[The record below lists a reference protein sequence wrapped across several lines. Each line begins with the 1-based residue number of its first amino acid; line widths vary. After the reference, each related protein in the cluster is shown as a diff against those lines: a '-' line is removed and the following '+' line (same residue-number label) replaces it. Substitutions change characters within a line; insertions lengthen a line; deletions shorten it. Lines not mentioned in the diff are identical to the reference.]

1 MHPGGLDTV
10 TCGIQTP
17 LVLLKAGVVC
27 HGITQRN
34 GMVTPPDFF
43 RGQKGASEA
52 VKNSFLL
59 YTDYMEQ
66 LELLS
71 LEQRGV
77 LLTAVMLH
85 SMGKDLPEMDAVT
98 KMAFSFIRADL
109 DRATKK
115 YDDTVSKRK
124 AAGKAGGEAKADK
137 SKQLLA
143 NVANAKFARNDVANV
158 ANASFATN
166 GLANAVDNDN
176 DNENVNDNNNPPY
189 PPLPG
194 GGVRKDP
201 MEERFERFWSAYPK
215 KTGKGDAR
223 KSFLKIKPSSALLER
238 MLSALAAASAS
249 YQWQRDKGRFIPN
262 PSTWLNQQRWEDEV
276 RPDMGK
282 PDPKQAP
289 QSRFHNLEQRP
300 ADDIDQE
307 AIAQMKARILG
318 KGAP

>member
-1 MHPGGLDTV
+1 M
-10 TCGIQTP
+10 
-17 LVLLKAGVVC
+17 
-27 HGITQRN
+27 
-34 GMVTPPDFF
+34 
-43 RGQKGASEA
+43 
-52 VKNSFLL
+52 KNSFLL

-115 YDDTVSKRK
+115 YDETVGKRK

-137 SKQLLA
+137 AKQLLA

-194 GGVRKDP
+194 GDTPRTPKTKKEKEQHNLRLLAQYAAPYTMSTPLYETLTKWAVYKGQHNFAYEPLGMQSLLTIVNKSVKQYG
-201 MEERFERFWSAYPK
+201 EAAVIER
-215 KTGKGDAR
+215 
-223 KSFLKIKPSSALLER
+223 I
-238 MLSALAAASAS
+238 SAS
-249 YQWQRDKGRFIPN
+249 MADGYAGMLLDKLEKARSG
-262 PSTWLNQQRWEDEV
+262 TTQ
-276 RPDMGK
+276 K
-282 PDPKQAP
+282 PK
-289 QSRFHNLEQRP
+289 SRFHNLEQRP

-307 AIAQMKARILG
+307 AIAMMKARILG
-318 KGAP
+318 KGAAGG

>member
-1 MHPGGLDTV
+1 MNESFVFYRSFAKALEKLPADQYKEIMMAICQYGLDGEATELSDPV
-10 TCGIQTP
+10 LEAIFL
-17 LVLLKAGVVC
+17 LVQPQIDANAK
-27 HGITQRN
+27 RREN
-34 GMVTPPDFF
+34 G
-43 RGQKGASEA
+43 RKGASSRWDASKAEA
-52 VKNSFLL
+52 
-59 YTDYMEQ
+59 
-66 LELLS
+66 
-71 LEQRGV
+71 
-77 LLTAVMLH
+77 
-85 SMGKDLPEMDAVT
+85 
-98 KMAFSFIRADL
+98 
-109 DRATKK
+109 
-115 YDDTVSKRK
+115 DD
-124 AAGKAGGEAKADK
+124 
-137 SKQLLA
+137 SKQMANDGKVMANDSKPMATHSTHMPNANANA
-143 NVANAKFARNDVANV
+143 NV
-158 ANASFATN
+158 
-166 GLANAVDNDN
+166 
-176 DNENVNDNNNPPY
+176 NVNANNNPPY

-194 GGVRKDP
+194 GGVRKDH

-282 PDPKQAP
+282 PDPKQAT

>member
-1 MHPGGLDTV
+1 MNESFVFYRSFAKALEKLPADQYKEIMTAICQYGLDGEAAELSDPV
-10 TCGIQTP
+10 LEAIFL
-17 LVLLKAGVVC
+17 LVQPQIDANAK
-27 HGITQRN
+27 RREN
-34 GMVTPPDFF
+34 G
-43 RGQKGASEA
+43 RKGASSRWDTSKAEA
-52 VKNSFLL
+52 DDS
-59 YTDYMEQ
+59 
-66 LELLS
+66 
-71 LEQRGV
+71 
-77 LLTAVMLH
+77 
-85 SMGKDLPEMDAVT
+85 T
-98 KMAFSFIRADL
+98 KMANDGKVMANDSKPM
-109 DRATKK
+109 ATHS
-115 YDDTVSKRK
+115 TNMPN
-124 AAGKAGGEAKADK
+124 ANAN
-137 SKQLLA
+137 A
-143 NVANAKFARNDVANV
+143 NV
-158 ANASFATN
+158 
-166 GLANAVDNDN
+166 
-176 DNENVNDNNNPPY
+176 NVNANNNPPY

-307 AIAQMKARILG
+307 AIAMMKARILG
-318 KGAP
+318 K

>member
-1 MHPGGLDTV
+1 MEDSFVLFTKISETVSEMTDEEKGKLFQAILDY
-10 TCGIQTP
+10 QTTGE
-17 LVLLKAGVVC
+17 V
-27 HGITQRN
+27 
-34 GMVTPPDFF
+34 
-43 RGQKGASEA
+43 
-52 VKNSFLL
+52 
-59 YTDYMEQ
+59 
-66 LELLS
+66 
-71 LEQRGV
+71 
-77 LLTAVMLH
+77 
-85 SMGKDLPEMDAVT
+85 PEMDKLIRLVFLPIKHDMDYCAEKRAEAQEQKSIAGKKSAEARAA
-98 KMAFSFIRADL
+98 KMAEKEHKSTPL
-109 DRATKK
+109 N
-115 YDDTVSKRK
+115 TVEQRSTPLNT
-124 AAGKAGGEAKADK
+124 A
-137 SKQLLA
+137 QH
-143 NVANAKFARNDVANV
+143 
-158 ANASFATN
+158 N
-166 GLANAVDNDN
+166 G
-176 DNENVNDNNNPPY
+176 NVNVNVTNKDNNPPY

-194 GGVRKDP
+194 GGVRKDH

-289 QSRFHNLEQRP
+289 KSRFHNMEQRP